1 MKKNE
6 KAKIVPFVPKSM
18 EYPNYSEREFW
29 RIRYDNIDGP
39 FEWYDDYETLSPLI
53 KQLNLQKRSIILH
66 VGIGNS
72 EFSEKM
78 YDDGYKKQYNIDYS
92 RNVIHYMKQRN
103 KRLRSS
109 MIFETMNV
117 LDLDYEDNQFDV
129 IFDKAVFDCVLCGID
144 ADTKANIFM
153 NEIYR
158 VLKPKG
164 YFFLVSNS
172 NPESR
177 LKYLQKS
184 NLKYDI
190 FIHIITN
197 DKEQTKI
204 YEENNTEMT
213 FMKKTYYVYI
223 CQKMEEEDDEFEQD
237 ILKILEEKKKEKEI
251 VNIDMK
257 NMNKSENNEIENNNE
272 EKEEKEEEEKE
283 EKEEKTEEK
292 DNTNE
297 IQEGEDNKTQKSR
310 SKTTKSNKSK
320 KSKKKSNKTKN
331 KSDN

>member
-1 MKKNE
+1 MKNNK
-6 KAKIVPFVPKSM
+6 KTKIVPFVPKSI

-39 FEWYDDYETLSPLI
+39 FEWYEDYETLSPLI

-177 LKYLQKS
+177 LKYLQKT

-190 FIHIITN
+190 FIHTITN

-204 YEENNTEMT
+204 YEKNNIEMN

-223 CQKMEEEDDEFEQD
+223 CQKMEEEIEEFEQD
-237 ILKILEEKKKEKEI
+237 ILNILEEKKKEKENI
-251 VNIDMK
+251 NIDIK
-257 NMNKSENNEIENNNE
+257 N
-272 EKEEKEEEEKE
+272 EKKRK
-283 EKEEKTEEK
+283 
-292 DNTNE
+292 
-297 IQEGEDNKTQKSR
+297 
-310 SKTTKSNKSK
+310 
-320 KSKKKSNKTKN
+320 
-331 KSDN
+331 

>member
-1 MKKNE
+1 
-6 KAKIVPFVPKSM
+6 
-18 EYPNYSEREFW
+18 
-29 RIRYDNIDGP
+29 
-39 FEWYDDYETLSPLI
+39 
-53 KQLNLQKRSIILH
+53 
-66 VGIGNS
+66 
-72 EFSEKM
+72 M

-190 FIHIITN
+190 FIHSITN

-204 YEENNTEMT
+204 YEENNAEMT

-223 CQKMEEEDDEFEQD
+223 CQKMEE
-237 ILKILEEKKKEKEI
+237 
-251 VNIDMK
+251 
-257 NMNKSENNEIENNNE
+257 
-272 EKEEKEEEEKE
+272 
-283 EKEEKTEEK
+283 
-292 DNTNE
+292 
-297 IQEGEDNKTQKSR
+297 G
-310 SKTTKSNKSK
+310 
-320 KSKKKSNKTKN
+320 KN
-331 KSDN
+331 KSLKESNHDNEEEDDINETNVEFRKCESSDFPKLHKDYYINDLDDMFCPIYDFFTNFSIDGYFVYLKPLTSMIKTIISISLQVLLRTYVFIYPD